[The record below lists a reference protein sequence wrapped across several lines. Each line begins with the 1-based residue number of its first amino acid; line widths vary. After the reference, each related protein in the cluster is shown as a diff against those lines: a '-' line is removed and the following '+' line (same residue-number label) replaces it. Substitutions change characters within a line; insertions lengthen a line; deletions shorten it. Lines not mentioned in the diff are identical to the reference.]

1 MDQAWTGIEYN
12 TDGYSAYKF
21 SEQDQ
26 TTEQAEF
33 KTQFNVGSL
42 DPGQTITLSFT
53 KTILDS
59 EMDLGGYSNSVTV
72 TADNDISQVSD
83 DPTTTQEDDPTVVNF
98 DIVKDIEVIKT
109 ADVVDSTDSDG
120 NTNTYN
126 DVDDTINYTITVK
139 NTGTVA
145 LYDVTLED
153 ELTTRGT
160 FDPADPTPTFQ
171 SKSVPGAESLASIWS
186 PLGLAPFRPWRR
198 GYCFS
203 PRTPRQYRALAND
216 V

>member
-1 MDQAWTGIEYN
+1 
-12 TDGYSAYKF
+12 
-21 SEQDQ
+21 
-26 TTEQAEF
+26 
-33 KTQFNVGSL
+33 
-42 DPGQTITLSFT
+42 
-53 KTILDS
+53 
-59 EMDLGGYSNSVTV
+59 MDLGGYSNSVTV
-72 TADNDISQVSD
+72 TADNNISQVSD

-139 NTGTVA
+139 NTGTVT

-186 PLGLAPFRPWRR
+186 PYYNSPMQSVTNSDIAAAFSKNVLAIILEHPVLPDE
-198 GYCFS
+198 
-203 PRTPRQYRALAND
+203 N
-216 V
+216 

>member
-1 MDQAWTGIEYN
+1 MDQAWTGVEYN

-26 TTEQAEF
+26 TSEQSEF
-33 KTQFNVGSL
+33 KNEFNFGSL
-42 DPGQTITLSFT
+42 DPGQTLTLTFT

-59 EMDLGGYSNSVTV
+59 EMDSGGYSNSVTV
-72 TADNDISQVSD
+72 TADNGISEVSD

-126 DVDDTINYTITVK
+126 DLDDIINYTITVK
-139 NTGTVA
+139 NTGTV
-145 LYDVTLED
+145 
-153 ELTTRGT
+153 
-160 FDPADPTPTFQ
+160 
-171 SKSVPGAESLASIWS
+171 
-186 PLGLAPFRPWRR
+186 PLLM
-198 GYCFS
+198 
-203 PRTPRQYRALAND
+203 LL
-216 V
+216 